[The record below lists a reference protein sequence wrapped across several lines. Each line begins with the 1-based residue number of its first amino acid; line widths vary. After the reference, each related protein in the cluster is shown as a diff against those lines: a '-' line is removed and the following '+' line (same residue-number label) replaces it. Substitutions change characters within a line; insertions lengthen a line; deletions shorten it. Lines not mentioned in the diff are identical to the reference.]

1 MPDPLPEELQA
12 ALRNSASRRGH
23 FGSTIVFFE
32 ETGSTNDVAARL
44 AEAGAPEG
52 TTVVA
57 SAQLAGRGR
66 LGRQWFSPPGAGL
79 YASVICRD
87 DRAVPFVT
95 LVGGVAVA
103 EGIQHATGLPVTI
116 KWPNDIVVSD
126 RLAPAGRR
134 KLAGILA
141 EASTGAEGLQH
152 VVLGFGINLQR
163 AAYPADIADR
173 VTSVETEL
181 GRPVEAGAVLAETL
195 AALNDQMSA
204 IAAGRTG
211 QVLDR
216 WRALAPSAVGKPV
229 EWTVSGGRHR
239 GITSGIDNDG
249 ALLVRVGTRIER
261 IVAGEV
267 SWLS

>member
-1 MPDPLPEELQA
+1 MSDPLPDELEA
-12 ALRNSASRRGH
+12 ALRTSAGRRGH
-23 FGSTIVFFE
+23 FGSTTVFFE
-32 ETGSTNDVAARL
+32 ETGSTNNVAASL

-57 SAQLAGRGR
+57 STQLAGRGR

-79 YASVICRD
+79 YASVICD
-87 DRAVPFVT
+87 GRAVPFIT
-95 LVGGVAVA
+95 LAGGVAVA
-103 EGIQHATGLPVTI
+103 EGIQRATGLPVTI
-116 KWPNDIVVSD
+116 KWPNDIVISD
-126 RLAPAGRR
+126 RLAPGGRR

-141 EASTGAEGLQH
+141 EASTGAEGLQY

-173 VTSVETEL
+173 VTSLETEL

-204 IAAGRTG
+204 IAAGRAA

-229 EWTVSGGRHR
+229 EWTASGARHR
-239 GITSGIDNDG
+239 GITSGIDHDG
-249 ALLVRVGTRIER
+249 ALLVRVGTHQVER
-261 IVAGEV
+261 IIAGEV